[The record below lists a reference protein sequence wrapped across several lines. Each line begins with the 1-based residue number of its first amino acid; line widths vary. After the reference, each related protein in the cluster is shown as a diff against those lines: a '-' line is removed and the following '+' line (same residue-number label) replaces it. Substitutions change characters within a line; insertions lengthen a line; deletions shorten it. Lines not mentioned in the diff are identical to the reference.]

1 MRIVGFSSY
10 SLAANQPMKSITE
23 ADKKQLTP
31 EEAHL
36 QFLSQRGKAMDR
48 PALLWRELPFFRDI
62 IERFM
67 GFVGIV
73 HGMQWEICYI
83 VSLPCFWAISLGTV
97 LQFLS
102 LTFGMIFGFGTR
114 QC

>member
-36 QFLSQRGKAMDR
+36 QFCLNVGRLWIAR
-48 PALLWRELPFFRDI
+48 PYYGENCHFSGI
-62 IERFM
+62 SERFM
-67 GFVGIV
+67 GFMGIV
-73 HGMQWEICYI
+73 HGIQWEICHQ
-83 VSLPCFWAISLGTV
+83 L
-97 LQFLS
+97 
-102 LTFGMIFGFGTR
+102 GMIFGFGTR

>member
-1 MRIVGFSSY
+1 MAYVGLCWLMRIVGFSSY

-48 PALLWRELPFFRDI
+48 PALLWRELPFFRHIRTVYGIHGDSSWDTMGDMSPTWYDI
-62 IERFM
+62 WVWYQTM
-67 GFVGIV
+67 
-73 HGMQWEICYI
+73 
-83 VSLPCFWAISLGTV
+83 LGRPLFRV
-97 LQFLS
+97 
-102 LTFGMIFGFGTR
+102 
-114 QC
+114 